1 MENVILINS
10 DFNYNYNYNYN
21 KEIEA
26 IVYKK
31 YMNLKY
37 SIWKQMEFLSETM
50 EIEDPQFIINVIRK
64 QVEEAFVKYSPAIN
78 FFEESS

>member
-1 MENVILINS
+1 
-10 DFNYNYNYNYN
+10 
-21 KEIEA
+21 
-26 IVYKK
+26 
-31 YMNLKY
+31 MNLKY

>member
-1 MENVILINS
+1 
-10 DFNYNYNYNYN
+10 
-21 KEIEA
+21 
-26 IVYKK
+26 
-31 YMNLKY
+31 
-37 SIWKQMEFLSETM
+37 MEFLSETM